1 MRVVHY
7 LNQFFGGLGGEEKA
21 GLSLEAREG
30 AVGPGRPLE
39 QALGSNAEIVTTLV
53 CGDNYA
59 AENLNALTQT
69 VLKAVKEAHADLFI
83 AGPCFEGGRY
93 GVAAGALCSAVQSDL
108 RIPAVTAM
116 SQENPGVD
124 LYRHELLIVDS
135 GSDPVLMGDVLTRM
149 VALASKLL
157 AKETPGRPLEEG
169 YFPQGILRDEFVEQ
183 TAAERLVDMA
193 LAKAL
198 EEPFESELVVTSFEP
213 VVAPPPLQ
221 DLSKAT
227 IAVVTDGGLVPKGNP
242 DKIPV
247 IAATSWGAYSVAGLA
262 YLRGEDYEIAHR
274 GYDTRYVQEDP
285 DRLVPL
291 DVLRELEQEGVIGKV
306 LDTFFSTSGLAN
318 PLENSRRL
326 GKEMVERLS
335 PNPPK
340 DVLGDSP

>member
-7 LNQFFGGLGGEEKA
+7 LNQFFGGLGGEESA
-21 GLSLEAREG
+21 GMPLDVRSG
-30 AVGPGRPLE
+30 AVGPGRRLE
-39 QALGSNAEIVTTLV
+39 QLLGDDAEVVATLV
-53 CGDNYA
+53 CGDNHA
-59 AENLNALTQT
+59 AENLDTLTQA
-69 VLKAVKEAHADLFI
+69 VVQRVKEAGADLFL

-93 GVAAGALCSAVQSDL
+93 GVAAAALCSAVQTDL
-108 RIPAVTAM
+108 GIPGVTAM
-116 SQENPGVD
+116 SRENPGVD

-135 GSDPVLMGDVLTRM
+135 GSDPTRMGDVLTRM
-149 VALASKLL
+149 TGLAAKLIS
-157 AKETPGRPLEEG
+157 KETLGRPSEQG

-198 EEPFESELVVTSFEP
+198 EKPFESELVVTTFEP
-213 VVAPPPLQ
+213 VAAPPPLR
-221 DLSKAT
+221 DLSEAT
-227 IAVVTDGGLVPKGNP
+227 IAVVTDGGLVPRGNP

-247 IAATSWGAYSVAGLA
+247 IAATTWGAYDVSGVVD
-262 YLRGEDYEIAHR
+262 LRGEDYEIAHR

-326 GKEMVERLS
+326 GREMAQRLRAAGVDGVILTS
-335 PNPPK
+335 C
-340 DVLGDSP
+340 